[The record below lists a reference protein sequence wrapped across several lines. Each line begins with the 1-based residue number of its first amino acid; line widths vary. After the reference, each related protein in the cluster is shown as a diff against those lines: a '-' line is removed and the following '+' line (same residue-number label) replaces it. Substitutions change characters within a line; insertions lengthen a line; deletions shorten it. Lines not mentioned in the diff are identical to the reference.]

1 MFTLKKS
8 LLLIVLLGIISLSL
22 CEQERN
28 ADEDEESEIKRGIF
42 PKIIGKGIK
51 TGIVNGIKNLVKG
64 VGMKVFKAGL
74 SNIGNTGC
82 NEDEC

>member
-1 MFTLKKS
+1 
-8 LLLIVLLGIISLSL
+8 
-22 CEQERN
+22 
-28 ADEDEESEIKRGIF
+28 GIF

-51 TGIVNGIKNLVKG
+51 TGIVNGIKSLVKG

-74 SNIGNTGC
+74 NNIGNTGC